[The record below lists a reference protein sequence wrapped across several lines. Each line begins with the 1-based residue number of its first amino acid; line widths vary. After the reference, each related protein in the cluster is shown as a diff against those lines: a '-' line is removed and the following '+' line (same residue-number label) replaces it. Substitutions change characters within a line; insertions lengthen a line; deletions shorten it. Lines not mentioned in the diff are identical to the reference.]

1 MTAPVFRNFDYPEP
15 AQGRMVRQQLTR
27 IVMDATAL
35 HKALRDTDRLPAW
48 TLNLTGTAQDRLHMA
63 SDYLRYKVQ
72 PGIRAYGYGYPGVTG
87 RTLPDAGTVSKTRI
101 DGKPYLCVAYDVER
115 RTVQPL
121 RAAAALVGGPLV
133 MYASTKLPAG
143 STLRAA
149 TFLTGAAVTFWS
161 AWVWRKADAAMGDG

>member
-1 MTAPVFRNFDYPEP
+1 MTAPVFRSFDYPEP
-15 AQGRMVRQQLTR
+15 AQGRMVRQQLAR

-35 HKALRDTDRLPAW
+35 HRALRDTDRLPAW

-63 SDYLRYKVQ
+63 SDYLRYKAQ

-87 RTLPDAGTVSKTRI
+87 RMLPDAGTVTKTRI

-133 MYASTKLPAG
+133 MYASTKLPASG
-143 STLRAA
+143 GLRAA
-149 TFLTGAAVTFWS
+149 TFLTGAAVTVWS
-161 AWVWRKADAAMGDG
+161 AWVWHKANAAMVDG